1 MQAMGTQ
8 CKLVVISYSLIVK
21 LHSNTH
27 KTNQCWAMS
36 LNGLLNEAAGSF
48 DLVRTH
54 DWQTSRNYKQTNNM

>member
-1 MQAMGTQ
+1 
-8 CKLVVISYSLIVK
+8 
-21 LHSNTH
+21 
-27 KTNQCWAMS
+27 MS